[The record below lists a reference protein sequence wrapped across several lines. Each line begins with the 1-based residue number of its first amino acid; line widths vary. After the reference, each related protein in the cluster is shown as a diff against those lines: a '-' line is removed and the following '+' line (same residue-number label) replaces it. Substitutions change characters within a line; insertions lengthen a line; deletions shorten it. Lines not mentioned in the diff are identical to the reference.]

1 MPPPPYYVS
10 RTFSSR
16 APWLRAAVLGASDGL
31 VSTAGLLAGTGA
43 ANMSHETVVITGFA
57 GIVAGAASM
66 AVGEYVSVSSQRDAE
81 EADVLAIE
89 RQLRG
94 SPQDRVR

>member
-1 MPPPPYYVS
+1 M
-10 RTFSSR
+10 
-16 APWLRAAVLGASDGL
+16 
-31 VSTAGLLAGTGA
+31 VSTSCLLAGTGA
-43 ANMSHETVVITGFA
+43 ANMSHETILITGFA

-89 RQLRG
+89 RQLEGPPRE
-94 SPQDRVR
+94 RVRAREGKCESVLRS